1 MAAPVIDMSKWGDRQ
16 AAPDTLSRLTPP
28 ADYRGLKP
36 IVINV
41 SAEDIGRQ
49 YAANANRFG
58 KCNPNVFRQFL
69 LEKFKEAGAPVE
81 GTLLLKLAHGA
92 IAKIKDDA
100 PQPYIR
106 YVWMPPEYAVAI
118 ANGAG
123 GEA

>member
-1 MAAPVIDMSKWGDRQ
+1 MAAPVIDMKKWGDRQ

-28 ADYRGLKP
+28 TDYRGLKP
-36 IVINV
+36 IVVRI

-69 LEKFKEAGAPVE
+69 LERLKEAGAPVE
-81 GTLLLKLAHGA
+81 GTLVLKLAHGA
-92 IAKIKDDA
+92 VAKIKDDA

-106 YVWMPPEYAVAI
+106 YMWLPAEYAATIARGAEGVA
-118 ANGAG
+118 
-123 GEA
+123 